1 MRLDRRTFIATGAL
15 AAAGIGGYAYLNETP
30 DNVTRMPGISVANAA
45 AADLSDLNTA
55 PAMGEKSLGNPEA
68 PVTIIEYAAATCS
81 HCANFHTGTFKELKT
96 EFIDTGK
103 IHFIL
108 REFPFG
114 DAGLAAFMIAR
125 CAPEDKYFPIIDV
138 LFEQQAKWHSQ
149 DIFKELQGIAK
160 LAGFTE
166 KTFDACLKNEE
177 IAKGILAIREKAS
190 KSYGV
195 DSTPTFFIN
204 GKKYEG
210 GRDIEGFRKKIEEAA
225 G

>member
-1 MRLDRRTFIATGAL
+1 MKLDRRTLIALGGA
-15 AAAGIGGYAYLNETP
+15 AVAGLGGYAYFGGEAE
-30 DNVTRMPGISVANAA
+30 NVTRMPGISPANAA
-45 AADLSDLNTA
+45 SADLSDLMTP
-55 PAMGEKSLGNPEA
+55 PAMGEKSLGNPDA
-68 PVTIIEYAAATCS
+68 PVTIIEYAAATCG
-81 HCANFHTGTFKELKT
+81 HCANFHKGTFKQLKT

-114 DAGLAAFMIAR
+114 DAGLAAFMVAR

-138 LFEQQAKWHSQ
+138 LFEQQEKWYSQ
-149 DIFKELQGIAK
+149 DILNQLQGIAK

-166 KTFDACLKNEE
+166 KSFQECLKNEE
-177 IAKGILAIREKAS
+177 IAKGILAIRDKAS
-190 KSYGV
+190 SSYGV

-204 GKKYEG
+204 GKKMEG
-210 GRDIEGFRKKIEEAA
+210 GRDIESFRKKIQEAA